1 MTDIAMHR
9 NQTIAPPFSRA
20 IQMIVAGSLALGG
33 VLMGGLQYL
42 EYLLAGD
49 LERRDQIAWGLDHEV
64 FYRAEWVAGMFGGFL
79 LLLGFLGLWQFTRWH
94 APRLTAIGAVI
105 LTWGLAGQIFSDVAT
120 FTAQVVAADVLGGDR
135 AEILI
140 VDGYLQDPGMIVAVL
155 VPVIAGMFF
164 GVLLLA
170 AACWR
175 SGLPRGAAA
184 LLALWPVWDFFGPS
198 PLGPFTTDLLLVGG
212 TAWLAVSVARLS
224 GPRWRGMDA

>member
-1 MTDIAMHR
+1 MQR
-9 NQTIAPPFSRA
+9 NDTMAPPFSRA
-20 IQMIVAGSLALGG
+20 IQIIVAGSLALGG
-33 VLMGGLQYL
+33 VLTGGLQYL

-49 LERRDQIAWGLDHEV
+49 LERKDQIAWGLDHQA

-105 LTWGLAGQIFSDVAT
+105 LTWGLAGQVFSDVGT

-135 AEILI
+135 AEQLI
-140 VDGYLQDPGMIVAVL
+140 ADGYMKDLGMIVGVL

-175 SGLPRGAAA
+175 SGLPKGAAA
-184 LLALWPVWDFFGPS
+184 LVALWPLWDFFGPS
-198 PLGPFTTDLLLVGG
+198 PLGPFTTDLLLIGS
-212 TAWLAVSVARLS
+212 TAWLAVSVMLLS
-224 GPRWRGMDA
+224 GARWRGQNA